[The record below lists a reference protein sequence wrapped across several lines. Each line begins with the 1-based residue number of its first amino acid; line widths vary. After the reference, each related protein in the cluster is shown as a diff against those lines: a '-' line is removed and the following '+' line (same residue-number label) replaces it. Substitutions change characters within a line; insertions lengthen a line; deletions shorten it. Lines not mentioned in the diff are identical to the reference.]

1 MTSNK
6 PSFAVPGSTASG
18 IASGRQL
25 VELTTAT
32 GLVFSMT
39 AAARPLV
46 ILESVHA
53 VPAVALGTP
62 PPRTLEEAAD
72 ELDRHIARKRLAEIN
87 ENPAWLVEGEQLRE
101 RLAQIKP

>member
-32 GLVFSMT
+32 GLVLSMT
-39 AAARPLV
+39 AAGRPLV
-46 ILESVHA
+46 ILEPLQGAPV
-53 VPAVALGTP
+53 VAL
-62 PPRTLEEAAD
+62 TLEEAAD
-72 ELDRHIARKRLAEIN
+72 ELDRHIARKRLAEVN
-87 ENPAWLVEGEQLRE
+87 ELPARLIEGEQLRE
-101 RLAQIKP
+101 RLEQIEP